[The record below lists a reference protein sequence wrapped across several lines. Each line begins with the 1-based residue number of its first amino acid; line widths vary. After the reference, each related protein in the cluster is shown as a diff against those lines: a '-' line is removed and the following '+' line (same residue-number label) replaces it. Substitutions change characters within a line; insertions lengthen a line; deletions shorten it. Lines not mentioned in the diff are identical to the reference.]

1 MNESPTPELL
11 SLVLTLRPLAAPQ
24 PDRPLPK
31 WWGRAAHTLLL
42 ATFNAADPALA
53 ARLHDEEGLK
63 PFTTST
69 LMGRF
74 QRSQPL
80 PGQTYRLRFT
90 ALTAELSAALLAAA
104 HSGPLAPGARV
115 ELDYLPFEILA
126 AASAE
131 DPTGWPG
138 ATTYQDLGARRL
150 LAGSAPE
157 RRVTL
162 SFTSPVAFKSKDRT
176 MPLPLPDLVFG
187 SLLQKWNAFA
197 PLALPAELRR
207 YASECLAISRFHLRS
222 HGVGAK
228 DEGLRVGA
236 AGEITYATL
245 NYDRYWM
252 SLIHALG
259 EFARFA
265 GVGAAVSQ
273 GMGQARR
280 LPTPGRED

>member
-1 MNESPTPELL
+1 MNETPSADLL
-11 SLVLTLRPLAAPQ
+11 SLVLTLRPMAEPH
-24 PDRPLPK
+24 PDRQLPK

-42 ATFNAADPALA
+42 ATVNAADPALA
-53 ARLHDEEGLK
+53 ARLHDENGLK
-63 PFTTST
+63 PFTVST

-74 QRSQPL
+74 HRSQPL

-90 ALTAELSAALLAAA
+90 SLTAELSAVLMAAA
-104 HSGPLAPGARV
+104 QSGPLASGARV
-115 ELDYLPFEILA
+115 ELDYLPFEIIA
-126 AASAE
+126 AVTSE
-131 DPTGWPG
+131 DETGWPG
-138 ATTYQDLGARRL
+138 ATTYKDLGGRRL
-150 LAGSAPE
+150 LAGSTPQ
-157 RRVTL
+157 RRVTF

-197 PLALPAELRR
+197 PLALPDELRR

-222 HGVGAK
+222 HAVGAK
-228 DEGLRVGA
+228 DDGLRVGA
-236 AGEITYATL
+236 AGEVTYASL

-259 EFARFA
+259 ELARFA
-265 GVGAAVSQ
+265 GVGAAVTQ

-280 LPTPGRED
+280 LPSPGQGE